1 MFNNN
6 NYLDIELP
14 LLYIHILAGFISLV
28 VAYTILFL
36 KKGDKRHKKFGMI
49 YVYGMT
55 TIFLTAIPLSLLG
68 EFNPFLFII
77 AIFSF
82 YLAFAGYRQGR
93 DRQGARERVDI
104 VLAIFIQLTFVVF
117 YSFTISLFLSGNS
130 MWRTTLL
137 FGTVALGFG
146 INDYFRL
153 KKTEKPNYYDR
164 TSTHLIL
171 MLSGTIATTTAFIV
185 TIELFSAEWVNW
197 TFPTFALVP
206 VIIYFSLR
214 EKAKK
219 T

>member
-1 MFNNN
+1 
-6 NYLDIELP
+6 
-14 LLYIHILAGFISLV
+14 
-28 VAYTILFL
+28 
-36 KKGDKRHKKFGMI
+36 
-49 YVYGMT
+49 
-55 TIFLTAIPLSLLG
+55 
-68 EFNPFLFII
+68 
-77 AIFSF
+77 
-82 YLAFAGYRQGR
+82 
-93 DRQGARERVDI
+93 
-104 VLAIFIQLTFVVF
+104 
-117 YSFTISLFLSGNS
+117 

-197 TFPTFALVP
+197 TFPTFVLVP